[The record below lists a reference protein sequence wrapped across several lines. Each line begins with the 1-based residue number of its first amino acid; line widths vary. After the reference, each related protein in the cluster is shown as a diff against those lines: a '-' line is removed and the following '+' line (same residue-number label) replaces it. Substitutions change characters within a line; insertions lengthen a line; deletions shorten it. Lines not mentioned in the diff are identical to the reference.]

1 MKCWYGVTATVR
13 YLARGAKLVETK
25 EIVYVPQ
32 RDEITVE
39 RAVAAV
45 RGNWRSITILALHWH

>member
-13 YLARGAKLVETK
+13 YLQGNAKSIETK

-32 RDEITVE
+32 RDQITVE
-39 RAVAAV
+39 RAIAAV
-45 RGNWRSITILALHWH
+45 RANWRSITILALQWH